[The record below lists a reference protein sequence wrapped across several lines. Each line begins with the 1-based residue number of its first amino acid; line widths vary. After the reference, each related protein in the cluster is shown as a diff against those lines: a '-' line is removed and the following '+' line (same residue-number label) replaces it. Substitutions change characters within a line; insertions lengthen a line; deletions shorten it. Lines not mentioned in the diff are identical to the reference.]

1 MEKIELTAGIA
12 AVLEEYSK
20 LQQEERDLRGRKH
33 ALQEKL
39 KAHLRGDAK
48 KVWYPEI
55 CGTRLKVS
63 FRSVPQVE
71 YDEDMLRSRLGDR
84 YESIL
89 EPDLRKLKVALPRLG
104 KELEPL
110 LGQIGSPSPD
120 KVKAALHDGVVSSGE
135 FKGAF
140 TKTVKEYISV
150 AHIRSGQES
159 SDSE

>member
-1 MEKIELTAGIA
+1 MEKVELTAGIA

-20 LQQEERDLRGRKH
+20 LQQEERDLRDRKH

-48 KVWYPEI
+48 KVWYPEVG
-55 CGTRLKVS
+55 GTRLKVS

-89 EPDLRKLKVALPRLG
+89 EPDLRKLKAALPSLG
-104 KELEPL
+104 EELEPL
-110 LGQIGSPSPD
+110 LGRIGSPSPD
-120 KVKAALHDGVVSSGE
+120 KVKKAIESGLVDSCD

-140 TKTVKEYISV
+140 AKSTKEYVSV
-150 AHIRSGQES
+150 AAIRPNE
-159 SDSE
+159 ENPNAK